1 MPGTVT
7 VACKLPHG
15 LVLQEQ
21 TMVKRSEPVM
31 GGGYRE
37 YEIAVRTGRA
47 ITVAGSARPV
57 NPSEEVE
64 FAPHAGGYGLTPG
77 VDISVTGYDDLEE
90 ASIATPALTTVWNG
104 QRDVGRDAAR
114 ALLDRIEGKKS
125 LEGTLHLVRPELH
138 VRQST
143 THPVET

>member
-77 VDISVTGYDDLEE
+77 VDRDFFDRWLAQNRELDAVKKGFIFAASSDD
-90 ASIATPALTTVWNG
+90 
-104 QRDVGRDAAR
+104 RAR
-114 ALLDRIEGKKS
+114 GMAREGKAG
-125 LEGTLHLVRPELH
+125 LCGME
-138 VRQST
+138 
-143 THPVET
+143 PVNPRDLPTEFRSIKTAEK